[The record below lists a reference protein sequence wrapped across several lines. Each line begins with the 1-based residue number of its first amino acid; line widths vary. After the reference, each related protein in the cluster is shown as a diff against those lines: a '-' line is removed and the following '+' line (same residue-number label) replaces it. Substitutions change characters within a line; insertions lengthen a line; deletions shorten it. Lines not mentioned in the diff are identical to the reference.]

1 MTPDPISVLWMPI
14 PAGLRGPG
22 ARPMLS
28 ILVAPRLRSADG
40 TDALLSAFAPFV
52 DWPATVKAL
61 LPAMHVQFAGGAEL
75 PVTALDAGVLEP
87 RLWQA
92 VFPAD
97 RTAVRAFVPDDYANH
112 ALLSYGVGEGQRAL
126 GALYGATAAQHAG
139 GPPIARHNDFARL
152 VHEIAGERAHES
164 LVQSLDRALAFH
176 RNIPA
181 AQAGEPW
188 PEPADLAHLLDF
200 HALVSS
206 LGDHPAL
213 LRALGLIIDVVLPD
227 AAPRGFAP
235 TLLCVRPHFRA
246 SDLCPRVLAE
256 LDPVRFVAVP
266 HESGRWGGLLPL
278 ASERYTLVQVDVDGA
293 LLKLDGL
300 RKVLGERARL
310 PAPDASLTAALP
322 ALRSGGL
329 SIVHDN
335 RAGDLAAWLARA
347 DQAEQG
353 LAAGTATLTAEQLIR
368 GYVVDIWDERKR
380 RWRSLCARYGTY
392 AFAHDPALDRTVHDE
407 GFVQLAVTAHQ
418 PAAGKP
424 ILRLHESVARW
435 DGWSLAAPRP
445 GKALSHEADPA
456 APPELPRN
464 DPLTSAGIAID
475 WKVEPGTLPTLRFG
489 HGYRVR
495 ARALDLAGH
504 VVALDAAPDDEA
516 QPAGRGLLVY
526 RRFEPVPAPVFV
538 LRKALDP
545 VANAGEASDRIVVR
559 TENAGAAQDAAAGV
573 AGGERQLVPPRASVA
588 LAEAHGALDDA
599 AGLPRADLYGALRDR
614 DGATLTEDPAQKVV
628 IVAADRIVVPYLPD
642 PLARGVALR
651 DLPGT
656 PAGTATLLPF
666 VFKDEWPAA
675 VGLRLALEDGD
686 GPPRWDAAA
695 RVLTVQLAKGAVAKV
710 PVSCWITEDD
720 LELMAVW
727 SWLRDWVDDLR
738 TSDPARLLLL
748 SGELDEAARRAL
760 QGGHWMLTPPHELV
774 LVSAVRQPL
783 GHPRFAQLHA
793 DRGAGTTATRFTG
806 ALAISGKSTS
816 RIELLASWTEPV
828 DLDDGKP
835 PDLAVAHEALADELL
850 VNQLPAG
857 GDAIVLRTGNR
868 PVGLYRTDEDLV
880 RFTGESSPRHEFHD
894 TRHRMVRYRARAT
907 TRFREYFP
915 PDDAGSF
922 TRTGEE
928 IVVDVPA
935 STRPAAPRPLYA
947 VPTFGWE
954 RQTRTGIRMSRR
966 RGGGLRIYL
975 ARPWFSSGEDER
987 LAVVVHSRVLDQRAR
1002 RELRH
1007 HITEWGRDP
1016 IVDGTRLAAE
1026 PLMQFPAAL
1035 ELAGPLTL
1043 PELGDAHPVHAA
1055 THRVG
1060 FDAVRDVWFCDVEI
1074 DPGTTYRP
1082 FVHLALARCQ
1092 RHAVAGAE
1100 LSPVVLLEFAQL
1112 APDRALIVTH
1122 APDVPG
1128 RHHVTVSGFSYRG
1141 TAAARDTGSSVEVLL
1156 QERQPG
1162 LPDELAWITV
1172 PGAASPDD
1180 TGLDTRLL
1188 WRGWVDVPT
1197 DPARGPFRVAVHEY
1211 ETWPADVLVHDRPLN
1226 RRTVY
1231 FDTLELTR

>member
-1 MTPDPISVLWMPI
+1 MIPDPITILWTPV
-14 PAGLRGPG
+14 PAGLRGPR
-22 ARPMLS
+22 AKPILS
-28 ILVAPRLRSADG
+28 LLVSPRLRSANG
-40 TDALLSAFAPFV
+40 KDALLSEFAPFV
-52 DWPATVKAL
+52 DWPATVRAL
-61 LPAMHVQFAGGAEL
+61 LPSMHVQFAGGAEL
-75 PVTALDAGVLEP
+75 PVTAYDANVLESA
-87 RLWQA
+87 LWKA

-97 RTAVRAFVPDDYANH
+97 RTAVRAFAPDDYSQH
-112 ALLSYGVGEGQRAL
+112 QLLSYGVGAGMRAL
-126 GALYGATAAQHAG
+126 SGLYGATAAQHAS
-139 GPPIARHNDFARL
+139 GPPIARHNDLGRL
-152 VHEIAGERAHES
+152 VNEIAGAESHERLMHVVDQA
-164 LVQSLDRALAFH
+164 VAFH

-181 AQAGEPW
+181 AQAGQPW
-188 PEPADLAHLLDF
+188 PDPADLGHLLDF
-200 HALVSS
+200 HTLVSS

-213 LRALGLIIDVVLPD
+213 LRALGLVIDVVLPD
-227 AAPRGFAP
+227 EAPRSFAP
-235 TLLCVRPHFRA
+235 TLVCVRPHFRA

-256 LDPVRFVAVP
+256 LDPKRFVAVP
-266 HESGRWGGLLPL
+266 HETGRWGGLLPL
-278 ASERYTLVQVDVDGA
+278 ASENYTLVDVDVDGA

-322 ALRSGGL
+322 SLRSGGL

-335 RAGDLAAWLARA
+335 RAGDLSQGLTRA
-347 DQAEQG
+347 DQAEHQ
-353 LAAGTATLTAEQLIR
+353 LALGTTTLTAEQLIR
-368 GYVVDIWDERKR
+368 GYVVDVWDERKR

-392 AFAHDPALDRTVHDE
+392 AFTHDAALDRTVHDE

-435 DGWSLAAPRP
+435 DGWSLVAPRP
-445 GKALSHEADPA
+445 GKAMSHAADPA
-456 APPELPRN
+456 APPKLPSN
-464 DPLTSAGIAID
+464 DPLTSAGISID

-516 QPAGRGLLVY
+516 QPAGHDLVY
-526 RRFEPVPAPVFV
+526 RRFEPVPAPIFV

-545 VANAGEASDRIVVR
+545 VDNAGEASDRMVMR
-559 TENAGAAQDAAAGV
+559 TENVGEAQDGSAGV

-588 LAEAHGALDDA
+588 LAEAHGSLDDA
-599 AGLPRADLYGALRDR
+599 AGLPRTDLYGELRDR
-614 DGATLTEDPAQKVV
+614 DGATLTEDPAKKVV
-628 IVAADRIVVPYLPD
+628 IAAADEIVVPYIPD

-666 VFKDEWPAA
+666 TFKDDWPAA
-675 VGLRLALEDGD
+675 VGLRVALEDGD
-686 GPPRWDAAA
+686 NPPQWDAAT
-695 RVLTVQLAKGAVAKV
+695 RVLTVQLTKGAVVKV
-710 PVSCWITEDD
+710 PISCWITEDD
-720 LELMAVW
+720 LELMAIW
-727 SWLRDWVDDLR
+727 SWLRNWVDELS
-738 TSDPARLLLL
+738 TSDPTRLLRL

-783 GHPRFAQLHA
+783 GHPRFSQLHA
-793 DRGAGTTATRFTG
+793 DRAAGTTATRFTG
-806 ALAISGKSTS
+806 ALAVSGRSTS
-816 RIELLASWTEPV
+816 RIELLASWTEPA
-828 DLDDGKP
+828 DLADGNK
-835 PDLAVAHEALADELL
+835 PDLAVAHEAFADELV
-850 VNQLPAG
+850 VNQLPAP

-868 PVGLYRTDEDLV
+868 PVGLYRSDEDLI

-894 TRHRMVRYRARAT
+894 TRHRMVHYTARAT

-915 PDDAGSF
+915 PDDPGDF
-922 TRTGEE
+922 TRMGEE

-935 STRPAAPRPLYA
+935 STRPAAPQPLYA

-954 RQTRTGIRMSRR
+954 RQTQTGVRMSRR

-987 LAVVVHSRVLDQRAR
+987 LAVVVHDRMLDQRAR

-1007 HITEWGRDP
+1007 FVTEWGRDP
-1016 IVDGTRLAAE
+1016 VVDSTPLAAE
-1026 PLMQFPAAL
+1026 SLMQFPAAV
-1035 ELAGPLTL
+1035 EVAGPLTL

-1055 THRVG
+1055 THRVD
-1060 FDAVRDVWFCDVEI
+1060 FDEARDLWFCDVEI
-1074 DPGTTYRP
+1074 SPGTAYRP
-1082 FVHLALARCQ
+1082 FVRLALARCQ
-1092 RHAVAGAE
+1092 LHAVPGVE

-1122 APDVPG
+1122 GPDLPG
-1128 RHHVTVSGFSYRG
+1128 RHHITVSGFSYRG
-1141 TAAARDTGSSVEVLL
+1141 TAAARNTGSTVEVFV
-1156 QERQPG
+1156 QERQPR

-1172 PGAASPDD
+1172 PGVTTPDD
-1180 TGLDTRLL
+1180 TGFDTSLL

-1197 DPARGPFRVAVHEY
+1197 DPARGPFRVAVQEY
-1211 ETWPADVLVHDRPLN
+1211 ETWPADVLEHDRPLN

-1231 FDTLELTR
+1231 FDTLELMR

>member
-1 MTPDPISVLWMPI
+1 MTADPVTVLWMPI

-22 ARPMLS
+22 GEPVLS
-28 ILVAPRLRSADG
+28 ILVAPRLRSPDG
-40 TDALLSAFAPFV
+40 KDAPLSAFAPFV
-52 DWPATVKAL
+52 DWPATVETL
-61 LPAMHVQFAGGAEL
+61 LPSLHVQFAGGAEL

-87 RLWQA
+87 ALWQA
-92 VFPAD
+92 IFPAD
-97 RTAVRAFVPDDYANH
+97 ATAVRTFVPDDYAGH
-112 ALLSYGVGEGQRAL
+112 RLLSYRVGAGLRAL
-126 GALYGATAAQHAG
+126 ATLYGATAAQHAG
-139 GPPIARHNDFARL
+139 GPPIARHNDFGRL
-152 VHEIAGERAHES
+152 MGEIAGGRAQES
-164 LVQSLDRALAFH
+164 LMHTLEEARAFH

-188 PEPADLAHLLDF
+188 PAAADLAHLLDF
-200 HALVSS
+200 HALVAS

-227 AAPRGFAP
+227 EAPRGFAP
-235 TLLCVRPHFRA
+235 TLVCVRPHFRA

-256 LDPVRFVAVP
+256 LDPMRFVAVP
-266 HESGRWGGLLPL
+266 HEAGRWGGLLPL
-278 ASERYTLVQVDVDGA
+278 ASANYLLVDVDVDGA

-300 RKVLGERARL
+300 RTVLGERARL

-322 ALRSGGL
+322 SLRSGGL
-329 SIVHDN
+329 AIVHDN
-335 RAGDLAAWLARA
+335 RADDLAAWLARA
-347 DQAEQG
+347 DQAEQR
-353 LAAGTATLTAEQLIR
+353 LAAGTATLSAEQLVR
-368 GYVVDIWDERKR
+368 GYVVDVWDERKR
-380 RWRSLCARYGTY
+380 RWRSLCARTGTY
-392 AFAHDPALDRTVHDE
+392 AFTRDPALDRTVHDE
-407 GFVQLAVTAHQ
+407 GFVQLAVTAHR
-418 PAAGKP
+418 PEAGKP
-424 ILRLHESVARW
+424 VLRLHESLARW

-456 APPELPRN
+456 APPEFPGN
-464 DPLTSAGIAID
+464 DPLTSAGISVR

-504 VVALDAAPDDEA
+504 AVALDAAPDDQA
-516 QPAGRGLLVY
+516 LPAGNDVVVY
-526 RRFEPVPAPVFV
+526 RRFEPVPAPIFV
-538 LRKALDP
+538 LRQALDP
-545 VANAGEASDRIVVR
+545 VANAGEASDRMAVR
-559 TENAGAAQDAAAGV
+559 TENVTEAQDRAAGV
-573 AGGERQLVPPRASVA
+573 AGGERQFVPPRASVA
-588 LAEAHGALDDA
+588 LAEAHGALDDG
-599 AGLPRADLYGALRDR
+599 AGLPRTDLYAALRDR
-614 DGATLTEDPAQKVV
+614 DGATLTEDPTQKVV
-628 IVAADRIVVPYLPD
+628 IVAADEIVVPYLPD

-666 VFKDEWPAA
+666 VFKDDWPAA

-686 GPPRWDAAA
+686 GPPRWNAAT
-695 RVLTVQLAKGAVAKV
+695 RVLTVQLPKAAVVKV
-710 PVSCWITEDD
+710 PVSCWITGDD

-727 SWLRDWVDDLR
+727 AWLRDWVDELT
-738 TSDPARLLLL
+738 TSDPARLLRL

-760 QGGHWMLTPPHELV
+760 QGGHWMLTPAHELV

-783 GHPRFAQLHA
+783 GHPRFAHLHA
-793 DRGAGTTATRFTG
+793 ERGAGTTATRFAG
-806 ALAISGKSTS
+806 ALAISGRSTS
-816 RIELLASWTEPV
+816 RVELLASWTEPV
-828 DLDDGKP
+828 DLDDGRQ
-835 PDLAVAHEALADELL
+835 PDLAVAHEASADELI
-850 VNQLPAG
+850 VTALPPP

-868 PVGLYRTDEDLV
+868 PVGLYRADDDLI

-894 TRHRMVRYRARAT
+894 TRHRMVRYVARAT

-915 PDDAGSF
+915 PDDAGVF
-922 TRTGEE
+922 TRLGED

-954 RQTRTGIRMSRR
+954 RQTQTGIRMSRR

-987 LAVVVHSRVLDQRAR
+987 LAVVVHDRVLDQRAR

-1007 HITEWGRDP
+1007 FVTEWGRDP
-1016 IVDGTRLAAE
+1016 VVDGTRLGAE
-1026 PLMQFPAAL
+1026 PLMQFPAAV
-1035 ELAGPLTL
+1035 EVAGPLTL
-1043 PELGDAHPVHAA
+1043 PELGGEHPVHAA

-1060 FDAVRDVWFCDVEI
+1060 FDGARDVWFCDVEI
-1074 DPGTTYRP
+1074 DPGTAYRP
-1082 FVHLALARCQ
+1082 FVRLALARCQ
-1092 RHAVAGAE
+1092 LHAVPGAE

-1122 APDVPG
+1122 GPDAPG

-1141 TAAARDTGSSVEVLL
+1141 TAAVRGAGSIVEVMV

-1162 LPDELAWITV
+1162 LPDELAWTTV
-1172 PGAASPDD
+1172 PGVTTPDD
-1180 TGLDTRLL
+1180 TSVDTSLL

-1197 DPARGPFRVAVHEY
+1197 APARGPFRVAVHEY
-1211 ETWPADVLVHDRPLN
+1211 ETWPADTFERDRSLN
-1226 RRTVY
+1226 RRTIY
-1231 FDTLELTR
+1231 FDTLELMR